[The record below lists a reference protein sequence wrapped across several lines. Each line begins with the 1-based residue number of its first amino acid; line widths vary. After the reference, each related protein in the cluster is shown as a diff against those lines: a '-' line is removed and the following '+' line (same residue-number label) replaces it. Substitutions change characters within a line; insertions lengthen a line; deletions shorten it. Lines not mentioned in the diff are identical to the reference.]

1 MDEKMDAS
9 MGWVAPFLVA
19 LALLTGWQLL
29 CMMHLLPHTMFPTP
43 TEVWGGLLFEVRSG
57 RMRDDIIASLWR
69 VAVGFG
75 LAVLLGVPFGLW
87 LGRSALGR
95 TALMPAINFLRSLSP
110 IAWLGF
116 SVVWF
121 GIGDASAIFLIF
133 LSVFFPLSV
142 SVTAAVAS
150 LPAVYLRV
158 ARDFGMS
165 GRELLSRVVLPAVTP
180 QLITALRL
188 AMGVAWVV
196 LVAAEMN
203 AGRDGLG
210 FAIQDDRNGL
220 RQDLLVVHMIV
231 IGLIGLLL
239 DRTLLLLTHI
249 PSVRWGYDR

>member
-1 MDEKMDAS
+1 M
-9 MGWVAPFLVA
+9 LA
-19 LALLTGWQLL
+19 LALLVAWQLL
-29 CMMHLLPHTMFPTP
+29 CALRLLPHTLFPTP
-43 TEVWGGLLFEVRSG
+43 AEVGRGFVEELRSG
-57 RMRDDIIASLWR
+57 RLFADIAASLWR

-75 LAVLLGVPFGLW
+75 LAVLGGVPFGLW
-87 LGRSALGR
+87 LGRSAGGR
-95 TALMPAINFLRSLSP
+95 STLMPAINFLRSLSP

-116 SVVWF
+116 AVVWF
-121 GIGDASAIFLIF
+121 GIGDPSAIFLIV
-133 LSVFFPLSV
+133 LSVFFPLAV
-142 SVTAAVAS
+142 AVAAAVAS

-158 ARDFGMS
+158 ARDFGVS
-165 GRELLSRVVLPAVTP
+165 GGNLLARVVLPAITP

-239 DRTLLLLTHI
+239 DRALLRLTRI